1 MFYEA
6 ELRSHIRV
14 PPTAFKDDVKKTV
27 MEELNKKFE
36 NFVSKEIGI
45 AIAVSEVLSI
55 GDGIIIP
62 GDGAAYYDTRFKLL
76 AYKPEMHEIVLGTI
90 SEITDFGAF
99 MNIGPLDGMIH
110 ISQTMDDFVNF
121 SKSNV
126 LTGKES
132 KRTLKVNDQCRARI
146 IAMSYKDSHEPKI
159 GLTMRQPMLGALSW
173 LDEDLKARKEKAEK
187 AEKSLSL
194 ERKPSGK
201 KEEERKEKKEKG
213 KKEK

>member
-14 PPTAFKDDVKKTV
+14 PPTAFKEDVKDAV
-27 MEELNKKFE
+27 LEELNKKFE
-36 NFVSKEIGI
+36 NFISKDVGI
-45 AIAVSEVLSI
+45 AIAVTEVMSI

-121 SKSNV
+121 SKTNV

-132 KRTLKVNDQCRARI
+132 KKTLKVGDLCRARI
-146 IAMSYKDSHEPKI
+146 IAISYKDAAEPKI
-159 GLTMRQPMLGALSW
+159 GLTMRQPGLGALSW
-173 LDEDLKARKEKAEK
+173 LEEEIKNKKEMAEK
-187 AEKSLSL
+187 ALEEK
-194 ERKPSGK
+194 KVVGK
-201 KEEERKEKKEKG
+201 KEREKPI
-213 KKEK
+213 KKKAQ

>member
-14 PPTAFKDDVKKTV
+14 PPNMFKEDVKKSV
-27 MEELNKKFE
+27 FEELNRKFE
-36 NFVSKEIGI
+36 NFISKDVGM
-45 AIAVSEVLSI
+45 AISVSEVISI

-62 GDGAAYYDTRFKLL
+62 GDGAAYYDTKFKII
-76 AYKPEMHEIVLGTI
+76 AFKPELNEVVLGTI

-132 KRTLKVNDQCRARI
+132 KKTLKVGDLCRARI
-146 IAMSYKDSHEPKI
+146 IAVSYKDTQEPKV

-173 LDEDLKARKEKAEK
+173 LDDGSSLKKKTSE
-187 AEKSLSL
+187 
-194 ERKPSGK
+194 K
-201 KEEERKEKKEKG
+201 KEEKPEKAGKKRKKENKG
-213 KKEK
+213 

>member
-6 ELRSHIRV
+6 ELKSHIRV
-14 PPTAFKDDVKKTV
+14 PPASFKDDVKKAV
-27 MEELNKKFE
+27 LEELNRKFE
-36 NFVSKEIGI
+36 NFISKDVGV
-45 AIAVSEVLSI
+45 AIVVTDVMSI

-62 GDGAAYYDTRFKLL
+62 GDGAAYYDTKFKLL
-76 AYKPEMHEIVLGTI
+76 AYKPEMHEVVLGTI

-132 KRTLKVNDQCRARI
+132 KRTLKVGDLCRARI
-146 IAMSYKDSHEPKI
+146 IAISYKDTAEPKI
-159 GLTMRQPMLGALSW
+159 GLTMRQPGLGALTW
-173 LDEDLKARKEKAEK
+173 LEEEAKSKKEKAEK
-187 AEKSLSL
+187 AEKESA
-194 ERKPSGK
+194 EKKPVGKKESGK
-201 KEEERKEKKEKG
+201 KDKEK
-213 KKEK
+213 